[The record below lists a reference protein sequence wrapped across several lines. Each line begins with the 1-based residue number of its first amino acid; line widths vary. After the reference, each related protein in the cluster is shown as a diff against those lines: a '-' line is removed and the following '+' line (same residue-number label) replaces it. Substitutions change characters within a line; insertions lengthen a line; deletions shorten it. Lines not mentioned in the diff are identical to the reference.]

1 MSGKMFQK
9 PELPENFASS
19 EDEEVCAGHALG
31 FPLRSELGFL
41 PIENVT
47 LDVFRCICEV
57 YSTGYAQ
64 PWEFAMR
71 TAESYLGSVEGPL
84 LVARVTALLRALKC
98 ERNSGLCYLSVGCQ
112 HVSPDELT
120 IAGIL
125 KSTRVKDEAAFE
137 RGIDLALA
145 HSNAGAR
152 TRLAVRALAALQS
165 HSLNHVSE
173 ADTGVTAAEYQSKQ
187 VAYLH

>member
-1 MSGKMFQK
+1 MFLK

-19 EDEEVCAGHALG
+19 EDEDICTGHALG
-31 FPLRSELGFL
+31 FPVRSELGFL

-57 YSTGYAQ
+57 YSTGYSQ

-71 TAESYLGSVEGPL
+71 AAESYLGAVEGPL

-98 ERNSGLCYLSVGCQ
+98 ERNGSLCYLSVGCQ

-137 RGIDLALA
+137 RGLALALA
-145 HSNAGAR
+145 HASAGAR
-152 TRLAVRALAALQS
+152 TRLAVRALATLQS
-165 HSLNHVSE
+165 HHLNLSGAE
-173 ADTGVTAAEYQSKQ
+173 ADSGAVEYENKLA
-187 VAYLH
+187 VYLH

>member
-1 MSGKMFQK
+1 MSDKMFLK
-9 PELPENFASS
+9 PELPENFVSS
-19 EDEEVCAGHALG
+19 DDEEVCTGHALG
-31 FPLRSELGFL
+31 FPVRSELGFL
-41 PIENVT
+41 PVENVT

-57 YSTGYAQ
+57 YSTGYSQ

-71 TAESYLGSVEGPL
+71 AAESYLGAVEGPL

-98 ERNSGLCYLSVGCQ
+98 ERNGGLCYLSVGCQ

-137 RGIDLALA
+137 RGLALALA
-145 HSNAGAR
+145 HASAGAR
-152 TRLAVRALAALQS
+152 TRLAVRALATLQS
-165 HSLNHVSE
+165 HHLNLSGAE
-173 ADTGVTAAEYQSKQ
+173 ADSGAVEYENKLA
-187 VAYLH
+187 VYLH

>member
-1 MSGKMFQK
+1 MFQK

-71 TAESYLGSVEGPL
+71 TAESYLGAVEGPL

-98 ERNSGLCYLSVGCQ
+98 ERNGGLCYLSVGCQ

-145 HSNAGAR
+145 HSSAGAR

-165 HSLNHVSE
+165 HSLNLVSE
-173 ADTGVTAAEYQSKQ
+173 ADAGLAAVEYQSKQ
-187 VAYLH
+187 AVYLH